1 MERPDRNSV
10 GMAGLTPPEPDALG
24 LESTAALLERIRMG
38 DESAQARLVS
48 RYLPILKRL
57 AHGRLPARARDLSD
71 TDDLV
76 QVTLIRA
83 LSHVDTFEV
92 RREGAFLAYLRRI
105 LVNQIRDEIRRVSRR
120 PDRVDLGDDVPG
132 IGPSPLEEAIGTET
146 AERYEAALELLTDE
160 QKEAV
165 ILRLEL
171 GFNYQ
176 QIADAVGHGSSNAAR
191 MMVTRA
197 LVRLSKIMGS
207 GRNDGR

>member
-1 MERPDRNSV
+1 LNQ
-10 GMAGLTPPEPDALG
+10 PEPSALR
-24 LESTAALLERIRMG
+24 LESTAELLERIRRG
-38 DESAQARLVS
+38 DPTAQERLVS
-48 RYLPILKRL
+48 RYLPVLKRL

-83 LSHVDTFEV
+83 LDHVETFEI
-92 RREGAFLAYLRRI
+92 RREGAFLAYMRQI
-105 LVNQIRDEIRRVSRR
+105 LVNQIRDEIRRVARR

-132 IGPSPLEEAIGTET
+132 MGPSPLEEAIGTDT
-146 AERYEAALELLTDE
+146 AARYEAALERLTEE

-171 GFNYQ
+171 GFTYQ
-176 QIADAVGHGSSNAAR
+176 EIAEALGHGSSNAAR

-197 LVRLSKIMGS
+197 LVRLSKVMGNPE
-207 GRNDGR
+207 GTDGR

>member
-83 LSHVDTFEV
+83 LEHVETFEV
-92 RREGAFLAYLRRI
+92 RREGAFLAYMRRI

-146 AERYEAALELLTDE
+146 AERYEVALERLTDE
-160 QKEAV
+160 QKEAI

-176 QIADAVGHGSSNAAR
+176 QIADALGHGSSNAAR

>member
-176 QIADAVGHGSSNAAR
+176 QIADALGHGSSNAAR